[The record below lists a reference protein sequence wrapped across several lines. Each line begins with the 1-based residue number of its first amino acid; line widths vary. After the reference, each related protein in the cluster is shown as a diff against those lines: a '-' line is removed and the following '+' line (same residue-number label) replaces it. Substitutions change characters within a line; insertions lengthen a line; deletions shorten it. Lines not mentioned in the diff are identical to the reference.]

1 MLDFL
6 RNLTKSAEEKRQERL
21 NAYLDGELAPG
32 EQRQFEQEMAEDTAL
47 RAEVEE
53 LRWTKT
59 NVQRLPRLRAPRN
72 FTLDPAVYGQTA
84 PGRAWQAYPA
94 LRVATALTAFFFALA
109 FVMDLLTPAGALD
122 QPALRLLQGGEARVA
137 ETEST
142 ADEAAAEVEEAAE
155 PEIAMQEAPAE
166 EPEAEA
172 LEAPAEEEA
181 LAQSFEITRTLE
193 AEQAEAPPVGD
204 AAEQAAEEV
213 VEAEVAESEDG
224 ADRDATVT
232 RRAAAPAASGGQIT
246 ATEEIAGLAPSPTLA
261 ATIEAVQP
269 EVATET
275 APPTLPPSTLP
286 ATAVAGDDT
295 EITSEPPQPPQPFP
309 YLLVLE
315 VALGVALAVL
325 VGVMLIV
332 RRNL

>member
-21 NAYLDGELAPG
+21 NAYLDGELAPR
-32 EQRQFEQEMAEDTAL
+32 EERQFEQEMAQDAAL

-59 NVQRLPRLRAPRN
+59 NVQRLPRVRAPRN

-84 PGRAWQAYPA
+84 PGPAWQAYPA

-137 ETEST
+137 ETESA
-142 ADEAAAEVEEAAE
+142 ADEAAAEVEGAAE
-155 PEIAMQEAPAE
+155 PEIAVQEAPAE

-172 LEAPAEEEA
+172 LQAPAEEET

-193 AEQAEAPPVGD
+193 AEQAEAGPVGD
-204 AAEQAAEEV
+204 AAEEAAEEV
-213 VEAEVAESEDG
+213 VETEVAESEG
-224 ADRDATVT
+224 AADRDATVT

-246 ATEEIAGLAPSPTLA
+246 ATEEIAGLAPSPTL
-261 ATIEAVQP
+261 EAVQP

-286 ATAVAGDDT
+286 PTAVAGDDT
-295 EITSEPPQPPQPFP
+295 EITSEPPQAPQPFP